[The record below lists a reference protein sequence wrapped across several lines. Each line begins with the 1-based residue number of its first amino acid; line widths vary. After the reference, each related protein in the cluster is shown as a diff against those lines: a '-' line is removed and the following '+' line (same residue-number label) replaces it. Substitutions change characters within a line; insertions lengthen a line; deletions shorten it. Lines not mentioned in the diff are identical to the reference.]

1 MPWSGLC
8 PVHVPYQHCPF
19 IVMKLY
25 CACMHAYQFLFRL
38 QGGIQYNVTPHLSP
52 ALPLLRFSIT
62 FPFSVIGWS
71 TYSLQIPGK
80 NAPLP
85 WIHICISI
93 LEVIVSENI
102 VPCSLPMT
110 FVSASSLSHIQW
122 QFHVHS
128 LSVWCAMTPRYQS
141 GIYCSNIISILARL
155 HCPSYHITRQYYQYF
170 SILVF

>member
-1 MPWSGLC
+1 MSGGWMFFIDCILFSIPLLFMPWSGLC

-38 QGGIQYNVTPHLSP
+38 QGGIQYNVIPHLSP

-93 LEVIVSENI
+93 LEVIVSANI

-122 QFHVHS
+122 QFHVFIHCLFDVPWHQGIS
-128 LSVWCAMTPRYQS
+128 LAFIAP
-141 GIYCSNIISILARL
+141 I
-155 HCPSYHITRQYYQYF
+155 
-170 SILVF
+170 